1 MYQLKWHGEN
11 HHVGPG
17 LYSVADCLASSRSLV
32 QSAVLQT
39 KQSKQHNK
47 NTNEYIHYT
56 LYLYS
61 KRREKWKNENWIK

>member
-1 MYQLKWHGEN
+1 MYLLKWHGEN

-47 NTNEYIHYT
+47 TQMNTFTIHYIYT
-56 LYLYS
+56 P
-61 KRREKWKNENWIK
+61 KGERNGRMKIG